1 MEYCDL
7 DDIQELLA
15 QDDAY
20 MTFIIE
26 HGLENDLGWAIF
38 EPAENSCLLN

>member
-15 QDDAY
+15 KDDAY
-20 MTFIIE
+20 MTFIILR
-26 HGLENDLGWAIF
+26 GLEDGLGWAIF
-38 EPAENSCLLN
+38 EPAENSCLLY